1 MIDFIVSCTVNNI
14 FVQECVSAIQG
25 HPRSLILLGLP
36 IESAFA
42 TSVLSCT
49 VSEILH
55 AFVLMVMQWSPRSCS
70 TLFLLDQIGIAH
82 VGVSPSRN
90 LKIINREII
99 FEAGLFQPIIPRPIC
114 DHGTWIGYH
123 RQMDGR
129 RTDGR
134 TDGQTQ
140 TDDVLWYNRA
150 LASRGKKEI
159 STRYTLG
166 VRKYFFQTE

>member
-1 MIDFIVSCTVNNI
+1 
-14 FVQECVSAIQG
+14 
-25 HPRSLILLGLP
+25 
-36 IESAFA
+36 
-42 TSVLSCT
+42 
-49 VSEILH
+49 
-55 AFVLMVMQWSPRSCS
+55 
-70 TLFLLDQIGIAH
+70 
-82 VGVSPSRN
+82 
-90 LKIINREII
+90 
-99 FEAGLFQPIIPRPIC
+99 
-114 DHGTWIGYH
+114 
-123 RQMDGR
+123 MDGR